1 MRGDEMKHEKYL
13 TLLFV
18 MCMLSY
24 FMMVNLSYTAAAEDI
39 INHNPKGIYV
49 VKKEGL
55 VYDLRDNF
63 IREKE
68 LISYIQELTGLEY
81 DDCEFIINEC
91 NRKNMDP
98 FIILGLIKRESNFNP
113 SAEGKA
119 GERGLGQLMENTAR
133 AVAENL
139 GYIYD
144 KDKLFDPRYNLKLTI
159 TQLSYLLRLYNN
171 DTHMALTAYNRG
183 QQGLADYMEKSDNL
197 NTAASDYSDK
207 IMQYAKEYK
216 NGFSFEALLLAE
228 K

>member
-1 MRGDEMKHEKYL
+1 MKHEKYL
-13 TLLFV
+13 SLLFV

-24 FMMVNLSYTAAAEDI
+24 FMMVNLSYRLAAEDI
-39 INHNPKGIYV
+39 ISHNPKGIYV

-63 IREKE
+63 VRTKE

-91 NRKNMDP
+91 NKKAVDP
-98 FIILGLIKRESNFNP
+98 FVILGLIKRESNFNP
-113 SAEGKA
+113 YAEGQA

-133 AVAENL
+133 PVAENL

-159 TQLSYLLRLYNN
+159 TQLSYLLKLYNN

-183 QQGLADYMEKSDNL
+183 QQGLADYMENSDKINS
-197 NTAASDYSDK
+197 AASDYSDMV
-207 IMQYAKEYK
+207 MQYAKEYK
-216 NGFSFEALLLAE
+216 DSFYFEPLLLAE